1 MLSLNHVRVIFRNFS
16 GAQTQ
21 YNRSGDI
28 NFCVNLS
35 DNLDLANDLL
45 KEGWNVKIKP
55 AKDEESSDFAY
66 LQVKVKF
73 GFKPPVIYLD
83 REGLAVEPLKIDED
97 NISMLDDIDIVDI
110 DIDIVPY
117 DWEVGDKRGRAAY
130 LKGMYVRQNVNRFEQ
145 RYVNRV
151 NSLKSTESSETWKN
165 VETKLA
171 EDLDLPF

>member
-1 MLSLNHVRVIFRNFS
+1 MLSLNGVKLIFRNFK

-28 NFCVNLS
+28 NFCINLS

-55 AKDEESSDFAY
+55 ARDEESSDFAY

-83 REGLAVEPLKIDED
+83 REGLSVEPLKINED
-97 NISMLDDIDIVDI
+97 NIGMLDDIDIIDVDL
-110 DIDIVPY
+110 DILPY
-117 DWEVGDKRGRAAY
+117 DWEVGDKKGRAAY
-130 LKGMYVRQNVNRFEQ
+130 LKGMYVRQNVDRFEK
-145 RYVNRV
+145 RYNERV
-151 NSLKSTESSETWKN
+151 A
-165 VETKLA
+165 KLA
-171 EDLDLPF
+171 PTDDDDLPF